1 MKAQQVQIYKYHNN
15 IYLMYSRLKCQL
27 HQHSLQ
33 DGENKR
39 ERKKERNREKVKEK
53 GGGEGSSVKP
63 FINRKFFKECVSKKH
78 NGGRS
83 EEVGEKCMF
92 FVSVC

>member
-39 ERKKERNREKVKEK
+39 ERKKERNREKIYRER
-53 GGGEGSSVKP
+53 GGG
-63 FINRKFFKECVSKKH
+63 RKKRVREKERDRER
-78 NGGRS
+78 NI
-83 EEVGEKCMF
+83 
-92 FVSVC
+92 